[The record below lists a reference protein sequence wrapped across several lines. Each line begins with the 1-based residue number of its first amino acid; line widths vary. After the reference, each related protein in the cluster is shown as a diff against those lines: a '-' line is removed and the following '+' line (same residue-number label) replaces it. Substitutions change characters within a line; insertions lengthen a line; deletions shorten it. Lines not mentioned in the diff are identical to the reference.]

1 MTATTQNTLHCEKTN
16 EINIH
21 ALAKVVDDAAKN
33 ANAIEQLSEQGFALS
48 LPQAYQ
54 VQDQSLANRLAR
66 GEKQVG
72 IKMGFTSRAKM
83 IQMGVDD
90 MIWGPLTDDMFIEEG
105 GETPWDKYVHPR
117 VEPEIVFLLKKPL
130 SGNVT
135 LAEAMAAVEAVAPA
149 LEIIDS
155 RYDNFKFSLE
165 DVVAD
170 NCSSSGFTIG
180 AWQSNVGD
188 ISNLGMVMEFDGQA
202 VEIGSSAGIL
212 GNPWRS
218 LAAAARVAGEVG
230 KTLPA
235 GSIVLAGASTAAQA
249 LKPGVHVRLNCEK
262 LGVAEFSVSRE
273 A

>member
-1 MTATTQNTLHCEKTN
+1 MTATTHTTE
-16 EINIH
+16 EINVH

-33 ANAIEQLSEQGFALS
+33 ANAIEQLSEQGYALS
-48 LPQAYQ
+48 LTQAYQ
-54 VQDQSLANRLAR
+54 VQDQSLVNRLAR

-105 GETPWDKYVHPR
+105 GETSWEKYVHPR
-117 VEPEIVFLLKKPL
+117 VEPEIAFLLKKPL

-135 LAEAMAAVEAVAPA
+135 LAEAMAAVEAIAPA

-180 AWQSNVGD
+180 AWQSNIGD
-188 ISNLGMVMEFDGQA
+188 LSEGIRNLGMVMEFDGQA

-218 LAAAARVAGEVG
+218 LAAAARVAGEAG
-230 KTLPA
+230 KVLPA

-262 LGVAEFSVSRE
+262 LGVAEFTVSKG

>member
-1 MTATTQNTLHCEKTN
+1 MTANSIDIK
-16 EINIH
+16 
-21 ALAKVVDDAAKN
+21 AVAKIVDDAAKN
-33 ANAIEQLSEQGFALS
+33 ATAIEQLSSQGHNLT
-48 LPQAYQ
+48 LEQAYQ
-54 VQDQSLANRLAR
+54 VQDASLARRIER

-105 GETPWDKYVHPR
+105 GETNFERYIHPR
-117 VEPEIVFLLKKPL
+117 VEPEIAFLLKKPL
-130 SGNVT
+130 SGEVT
-135 LAEAMAAVEAVAPA
+135 LSEVIAATEAVAPA

-170 NCSSSGFTIG
+170 NCSSTGFVVG
-180 AWQSNVGD
+180 AWQSAETD
-188 ISNLGMVMEFDGQA
+188 ISNLGMVMEFDGDA
-202 VEIGSSAGIL
+202 VQIGSSAGIL

-218 LAAAARVAGEVG
+218 LAAAARVAGESG

-235 GSIVLAGASTAAQA
+235 GSIVLAGASTAAEA
-249 LKPGVHVRLNCEK
+249 LRPGVHVRLNCEK
-262 LGVAEFSVSRE
+262 LGVAEFTVK
-273 A
+273 

>member
-1 MTATTQNTLHCEKTN
+1 MTNTTS
-16 EINIH
+16 INIKEV
-21 ALAKVVDDAAKN
+21 AQIVDEAAVN
-33 ANAIEQLSEQGFALS
+33 AEAISQLSAQGYQLT
-48 LPQAYQ
+48 LTQAYQ
-54 VQDQSLANRLAR
+54 VQAQSVANRLAR
-66 GEKQVG
+66 GEQQVG

-90 MIWGPLTDDMFIEEG
+90 MIWGPLTDAMFIEEG
-105 GETPWDKYVHPR
+105 GETTWEKYVHPR
-117 VEPEIVFLLKKPL
+117 VEPEIAFLLKKPL

-135 LAEAMAAVEAVAPA
+135 LSEVMASVQAVAPA

-180 AWQSNVGD
+180 AWQTPQTD
-188 ISNLGMVMEFDGQA
+188 IANLGMVMEFDGEA

-218 LAAAARVAGEVG
+218 LAAAARVAGEAG
-230 KTLPA
+230 KVLPA

-262 LGVAEFSVSRE
+262 LGVAEFTVSKAE
-273 A
+273 